1 MVKPFSFL
9 ALWTAFLFGFGGSP
23 SAQEISDIYGG
34 FAEVL
39 VEPLPEA
46 PYEQEMILIKIRGIY
61 AKKPARH
68 KLEQP
73 IILNAGW
80 MQLGSDSWSDAMH
93 NGKAVNAYE
102 RVMAIFPQKAGKIE
116 IGAFTHRMTFHALD
130 GSWVERELRSEPIVI
145 EVLPKPVTK
154 GWWLPARALTVTDS
168 WDRAPDQLGQAEL
181 AHRTVTLEALG
192 VQPGRL
198 PPEPNMRSGGIMS
211 FSDPVER
218 SHELTPDGPVSR
230 VTWRWTV
237 RSITSTPAIIEKL
250 QIPWFDTRT
259 RELREAVLEEQRVG
273 LAGSE
278 AVIERT
284 DSLITRSA
292 AFALPVGLVLGAL
305 VAAFLLIPG
314 LRVRNRAELS
324 GVLRRF
330 SPDPLAADL
339 RRAARRGDVAAV
351 RFAAR
356 RLLRREGQA
365 ATRDSPVE
373 TELGRLDRALFA
385 RDPGETQVDLK
396 SFVRSLLRTLRR
408 QIPLFGWRD

>member
-1 MVKPFSFL
+1 MVSRFSYL
-9 ALWTAFLFGFGGSP
+9 ALWAVLLFGLSGSP
-23 SAQEISDIYGG
+23 SAQEITDPFGG

-46 PYEQEMILIKIRGIY
+46 PYEQEMVLIKIRGIY

-68 KLEQP
+68 SLVQP
-73 IILNAGW
+73 IIFDAGW
-80 MQLGSDSWSDAMH
+80 MQLGSDSWTDAIH
-93 NGKAVNAYE
+93 EGKPVNAYE
-102 RVMAIFPQKAGKIE
+102 RVMAIFPQKPGKIE
-116 IGAFTHRMTFHALD
+116 IGAFEHRMTFHDLD
-130 GSWVERELRSEPIVI
+130 GSWVERVLRSDPVVI
-145 EVLPKPVTK
+145 EARAKPAAK
-154 GWWLPARALTVTDS
+154 GWWLPARGLTVTDS

-192 VQPGRL
+192 VEPGRL
-198 PPEPNMRSGGIMS
+198 PPAPDMRSPGIMS
-211 FSDPVER
+211 FSDPEER
-218 SHELTPDGPVSR
+218 SHELTPEGPISR

-237 RSITSTPAIIEKL
+237 RSITSTPAIIEKV
-250 QIPWFDTRT
+250 QIPWFDTTT
-259 RELREAVLEEQRVG
+259 RELREAVLAEQRVG

-278 AVIERT
+278 AVIERPET
-284 DSLITRSA
+284 LITRSA

-314 LRVRNRAELS
+314 LRIRNRKELS
-324 GVLRRF
+324 GLLRRF

-339 RRAARRGDVAAV
+339 HRAARRGDAAAV

-373 TELGRLDRALFA
+373 AELGRLDRALFA
-385 RDPGETQVDLK
+385 QDPGETQVDLRA
-396 SFVRSLLRTLRR
+396 FVRSLLRTRRR
-408 QIPLFGWRD
+408 QVPLFGWRD